1 VEQSKELKDA
11 GVYGFLG
18 EHGRSWMQNYTRSY
32 IYIVWMEYVPD
43 DVNLPTA
50 GHSERERESIMKEWL
65 ELSYRTLDSIMHGRS
80 GL

>member
-1 VEQSKELKDA
+1 MVFWVSTA
-11 GVYGFLG
+11 GLG
-18 EHGRSWMQNYTRSY
+18 CKITPGRIY

-50 GHSERERESIMKEWL
+50 GHSERGRESIMKEWL